1 MGPGS
6 KSHPKGE
13 PGPNYAAA
21 YGCLCLG
28 ALAAVAA
35 AAATAQTQPQ
45 YPVKSIRLIVP
56 FAAGGSSD
64 FTARTLAHRIS
75 ASWGQQVV
83 VDNRAGGT
91 GVIGVQLV
99 AKSAPDGYTILF
111 ASSSTFATAPA
122 LNPNLPYDPVKDFA
136 PISLVVLGPNVLTAH
151 PSLPVQSLQ
160 DLVQLA
166 KSKPGQITYASPGIA
181 TASHMAGVL
190 FVRGAGIDLLHVPYK
205 GGGVAV
211 TEVLAGQ
218 VQLLFGSVSTS
229 LPLVRTGRLRALAVT
244 SAKRVSTIP
253 EVPTMAES
261 GLPGYEVVQWF
272 GLAAPAGAPRAV
284 VTKFNQELL
293 AILANPDARESLLK
307 QGFEPVGS
315 TPGEFAAHIKSE
327 LAKWTRVF
335 KEMGLQGDQLR

>member
-1 MGPGS
+1 M
-6 KSHPKGE
+6 
-13 PGPNYAAA
+13 
-21 YGCLCLG
+21 
-28 ALAAVAA
+28 
-35 AAATAQTQPQ
+35 AQEQAQ
-45 YPVKSIRLIVP
+45 YPIKSIRLIVP

-64 FTARTLAHRIS
+64 YTARTLAHKIS

-91 GVIGVQLV
+91 GVIGVQLA

-136 PISLVVLGPNVLTAH
+136 PISLVVLGPNILTAH
-151 PSLPVQSLQ
+151 PSLPVQSVK
-160 DLVQLA
+160 DLIQLA

-205 GGGVAV
+205 GGGPAV
-211 TEVLAGQ
+211 TDLLAGQ
-218 VQLLFGSVSTS
+218 VNLLFGSVSTS
-229 LPLVRTGRLRALAVT
+229 LPLVKAGRLRVLAAT
-244 SAKRVSTIP
+244 SAKRISTLP
-253 EVPTMAES
+253 EVPTLAES

-272 GLAAPAGAPRAV
+272 GIAAPAGTPRAIL
-284 VTKFNQELL
+284 TKFNQVLL
-293 AILANPDARESLLK
+293 ATLASPDARESLLK
-307 QGFEPVGS
+307 QGLEPVGS
-315 TPGEFAAHIKSE
+315 TPAEFAAHIGSE